1 MPLTPA
7 ATDAAVALIEQLKI
21 AASEMTSARK
31 ARVLQQLGSIE
42 ADFKKDAE
50 EAALKT
56 RLAPPT
62 PQPVIVVGGTA
73 PRPSTFTRRG
83 Y

>member
-1 MPLTPA
+1 MPLSPS
-7 ATDAAVALIEQLKI
+7 ATDAALALVDQLKI
-21 AASEMTSARK
+21 AASEMSAGRK
-31 ARVLQQLGSIE
+31 ARVLQQLDSIA
-42 ADFKKDAE
+42 ADLRKDAE

-62 PQPVIVVGGTA
+62 PIPVTVVGG
-73 PRPSTFTRRG
+73 PHPGSSLSRIS